1 MTGDSNGETGY
12 ANEMSQPAPGVRVSA
27 AVPASPKTTAPDGL
41 KSEALRAALGTALTG
56 KPAALEAMLCRYGA
70 GPHLRPN
77 LKLAVALGAEIAQM
91 PGPIARLLTRLG
103 GNDAAPD
110 TPEVFLP
117 VAAAYGWA
125 ARLAAG
131 LDQREA
137 WSALAALAADERAPV
152 RLGTREALIAYAMRP
167 EGADALLGIATEW
180 LENPQREDR
189 YGTAGVVLEVLS
201 DRRVLAAL
209 DDHDALFDYLSRALA
224 EIAEAPRAA
233 ERSDGRRRLL
243 LSLPGAFAA
252 VVVAHRAADRGP
264 EWLET
269 ACIAARH
276 PDVRGALSD
285 AILSLRQEQQG
296 QGVALIQRLRAAL
309 EGSAK
314 PPRDPTLRRPSIG
327 RGRDSRRMK

>member
-1 MTGDSNGETGY
+1 
-12 ANEMSQPAPGVRVSA
+12 MSQSARGVRVSA
-27 AVPASPKTTAPDGL
+27 AVPAPPRAPKTTAPDGL
-41 KSEALRAALGTALTG
+41 KSEALRAALGTAVAG

-77 LKLAVALGAEIAQM
+77 LKLAVALGAEVAQM

-103 GNDAAPD
+103 ANDAAPD

-117 VAAAYGWA
+117 VAAAYGWV
-125 ARLAAG
+125 ARMAAG
-131 LDQREA
+131 LDQGAA
-137 WSALAALAADERAPV
+137 WVALGALAADERAPV
-152 RLGTREALIAYAMRP
+152 RLGTREALIGYAMRP
-167 EGADALLGIATEW
+167 EGGDALLRIATEW
-180 LENPQREDR
+180 LDNPEREER
-189 YGTAGVVLEVLS
+189 YGTAGVVLEVLA
-201 DRRVLAAL
+201 DRRVLAAVE
-209 DDHDALFDYLSRALA
+209 DQDALFDYLSRALA

-233 ERSDGRRRLL
+233 ERSDSRRRLL
-243 LSLPGAFAA
+243 LSLPGACAAA
-252 VVVAHRAADRGP
+252 VIAHRAADRGP
-264 EWLET
+264 EWLEA

-296 QGVALIQRLRAAL
+296 QGAALVQRLRAAL

-314 PPRDPTLRRPSIG
+314 PPRDPTLRRPSNP